1 MSEFLVR
8 SKTRVCIGLRT
19 KGTITDLPI
28 KYAFSLSL
36 TRDIRQI
43 EPMVKRTSWEYR
55 CPSSSASS
63 DTNDQPG
70 ELVQHQSS
78 TAYHVCRQQRCFYT
92 HNVYLTDMHFHMK
105 AIVHQSGSRD
115 DRSRSEN
122 GTRPTQQHLRRQ
134 TAYKT
139 YLRKYSDIS
148 ARIFL
153 TISTPS
159 TVLIL
164 LGEQICS
171 NDRLCEM
178 RTKGGQNSPQNLG
191 TFLPELILL

>member
-1 MSEFLVR
+1 MLCLVKHCFDR
-8 SKTRVCIGLRT
+8 QREETDDGPRTGQRGSRTTLLSVVDRPSHEHRARACDDGVLQLPNRTTFFQCIGYG

-28 KYAFSLSL
+28 KYAFSLLSL
-36 TRDIRQI
+36 TRDRRQI

-63 DTNDQPG
+63 DANDQPG

-105 AIVHQSGSRD
+105 AIVHQSGSQD

-122 GTRPTQQHLRRQ
+122 GTRPTQQHLKRQ
-134 TAYKT
+134 KACH
-139 YLRKYSDIS
+139 I
-148 ARIFL
+148 
-153 TISTPS
+153 
-159 TVLIL
+159 
-164 LGEQICS
+164 
-171 NDRLCEM
+171 
-178 RTKGGQNSPQNLG
+178 
-191 TFLPELILL
+191 